1 MLRIQGG
8 LCTIGPLANCVTF
21 NQAVVTKTHIQ
32 LRIIM
37 YTKIIVLVWAAS
49 FVLLAQEPT
58 QARTRVPAGEPFPT
72 TGTADYIITPNPK
85 DIPAT
90 LKELVEMSALII
102 EGTVVKSLPSREPE
116 PRIFHTDAVVQVDEL
131 IKGDVTARQILVSQ
145 LGGASIGLSMRP
157 VQYTLLE
164 KGERYILFLKQ
175 EPLGLSGP
183 VQGKDRFVVSGVW
196 SGLFR
201 SVNGTMAVTGERK
214 DSLRASF
221 AGKAIE
227 SIKADVR
234 KLVR

>member
-1 MLRIQGG
+1 MNTTR
-8 LCTIGPLANCVTF
+8 PLVIFLAT
-21 NQAVVTKTHIQ
+21 
-32 LRIIM
+32 
-37 YTKIIVLVWAAS
+37 S

-58 QARTRVPAGEPFPT
+58 RARARVPAGEPFPT
-72 TGTADYIITPNPK
+72 TGTADYIVTPNPK

-90 LKELVEMSALII
+90 LKALVEMSALVI
-102 EGTVVKSLPSREPE
+102 EGTVVRSLPSREPE

-131 IKGDVTARQILVSQ
+131 IKGNVAARQILVSQ
-145 LGGASIGLSMRP
+145 LGGASIGMSMRP

-164 KGERYILFLKQ
+164 KGERYILFLKP
-175 EPLGLSGP
+175 EPSGLSGP

-201 SVNGTMAVTGERK
+201 SDNGTMAVTGERI

-221 AGKAIE
+221 SGKTIE
-227 SIKADVR
+227 SIKDDVR